1 MKINFRLSALSCS
14 AMVAGFLALQAC
26 KDDFLDRKPES
37 DLTTGNFYT
46 SADDAV
52 AALTAAYDPLQWEL
66 TTLNSWQFGD
76 VVGGDTDKGSTDD
89 QDYAQIAQLANFTAR
104 GDNSELNFTWDQA
117 YDGIYRANLV
127 LERVPAIEMDEA
139 KKNQV
144 LGQAKFLR
152 GLYYFYL
159 VRTFGRV
166 PNITTVLKPAEVYVP
181 RAASVAENWSQ
192 IEKDLTEAIAVLPA
206 TWPSS
211 EAGRASKGAAQALL
225 ARVYIFQSTPGS
237 VYFTSPKWQ
246 QAAELTDAIIASGT
260 YALVPNYATQFTTA
274 GENSKESVFSMQAVP
289 GTSGWNNDNEGQALN
304 QWIAPRTTD
313 FSGWGFSTPIG
324 PNTPGNYAGNSKI
337 RTNNIVQAYE
347 PCDPRLKANILG
359 IDPNDELYGVKY
371 NYQKDSDNP
380 GKYKFQPWSRTGYNI
395 RKYMIPESELG
406 AGGANSPLDVPL
418 IRYAEVLLINAEA
431 HNELGNTAKALTSLN
446 AIRARAR
453 NSATPVG
460 TCPLPVVTTSQAQ
473 LRDAI
478 INERR
483 LELAFEGHR
492 FFDLVRT
499 NRAEAFLNAMGRPFK
514 KGINDL
520 FPIPQ
525 GEINRNPK
533 LEPNPWQ

>member
-1 MKINFRLSALSCS
+1 MRINLKFSAFSGAAL
-14 AMVAGFLALQAC
+14 VAGFLALQAC
-26 KDDFLDRKPES
+26 SEDFLDRKPES

-46 SADDAV
+46 SADDAI

-104 GDNSELNFTWDQA
+104 GDNSELNFTWEQA
-117 YDGIYRANLV
+117 YDGIYRSNLV
-127 LERVPAIEMDEA
+127 LERVPEIEMDETQ
-139 KKNQV
+139 KNQI

-152 GLYYFYL
+152 AIYYFYL

-166 PNITTVLKPAEVYVP
+166 PNITTVLEPTEVYVS
-181 RAASVAENWSQ
+181 RAANIKENWDQ
-192 IEKDLTEAIAVLPA
+192 IEKDLTEAIAALPVSWTGA
-206 TWPSS
+206 N
-211 EAGRASKGAAQALL
+211 AGRATKGAAQSLL
-225 ARVYIFQSTPGS
+225 ARVYLYQSTANT
-237 VYFTSPKWQ
+237 VYFTAAKWKE
-246 QAAELTDAIIASGT
+246 AADLTDAIIASGT
-260 YALVPNYATQFTTA
+260 YTLDPNYARVFTLE
-274 GENSKESVFSMQAVP
+274 GEDSREIIFAMQAVG
-289 GTSGWNNDNEGQALN
+289 GTTGWNNDNEGQALN

-324 PNTPGNYAGNSKI
+324 PNTPNNYAGNSKI
-337 RTNNIVQAYE
+337 KTNNIVEAYE
-347 PCDPRLKANILG
+347 ACDPRLKANILG
-359 IDPNDELYGVKY
+359 TDPNDELFGIKY
-371 NYQKDSDNP
+371 NYQKDSDKP
-380 GKYKFQPWSRTGYNI
+380 GQYKLQPWSRTGYNI
-395 RKYMIPESELG
+395 RKYMIPESALG
-406 AGGANSPLDVPL
+406 AGGANSPLNVPL

-431 HNELGNTAKALTSLN
+431 HNELGNSAKALTSLN
-446 AIRARAR
+446 AIRNRAD
-453 NSATPVG
+453 NITPSG
-460 TCPLPVVTTSQAQ
+460 SCPAPVTTTNQAQ

-478 INERR
+478 MQERR

-514 KGINDL
+514 KGVNDL

-525 GEINRNPK
+525 GEINRNPN